1 MILKIICMKIGIRKN
16 KQRLNKDLIFVFLK
30 INVILTMKVERRIM
44 NLEFE
49 LPLFAT
55 IFIGLLCIVYFS
67 KQKLK
72 LIENRT
78 YEIILIS
85 ALFSSVLD
93 TIVHIISSVCT
104 LVDLQTKYFSVIDF
118 SNKIIA
124 TLYIIIFSSLFIYTM
139 LITYSKFKENP
150 KKIIFPVGI
159 INMILIIVI
168 SFTHIKIFEIGNVRN
183 TTGLTITLSYLAV
196 IIYLIITIFF
206 SVKKLRKH
214 DKRYYAVF
222 LISLVF
228 VIIVILTK
236 LLPGIILYDVAIALL
251 CYIMYFTIENPDVKM
266 LSEVNIAKEQA
277 EKANNAK
284 SEFLSSMSHEI
295 RTPLN
300 AIVGFS
306 QALLEEDIP
315 DSAKEE
321 VKDIV
326 SASETLLDLVNS
338 ILDISKIEANKI
350 EIIEKEYSFKELF
363 NELVSLTKARM
374 GEKPL
379 EFNTYYDESIP
390 NVLYGDHVRVKQ
402 IILNLLTNSVKYTKN
417 GHIDFKVSS
426 FKKDDVCRLI
436 ISVEDSGIGIKKEN
450 IDKLFTKFER
460 FDEKNTTIEG
470 TGLGLAITKK
480 LVELMNG
487 KIIVQSIF
495 GKGSKFTVII
505 DQKIINKV
513 SIEPVKEKENTV
525 KVDLSSKKVLLVDD
539 NNLNLKVASRLLAS
553 YKFQIDTC
561 LSGFECLEKINA
573 KEHYDLILLDDM
585 MPKMSGVETL
595 QKLKEIDGFNI
606 PVVALTANAISGMKE
621 KYLADGFDDYLSK
634 PIEKPEL
641 NRVIEK
647 FLNK

>member
-1 MILKIICMKIGIRKN
+1 MYSIMLICSLIDSVFVSILQFLALNGVIGVEK
-16 KQRLNKDLIFVFLK
+16 FF
-30 INVILTMKVERRIM
+30 VILFNK
-44 NLEFE
+44 LDF
-49 LPLFAT
+49 
-55 IFIGLLCIVYFS
+55 IFL
-67 KQKLK
+67 
-72 LIENRT
+72 
-78 YEIILIS
+78 
-85 ALFSSVLD
+85 
-93 TIVHIISSVCT
+93 
-104 LVDLQTKYFSVIDF
+104 
-118 SNKIIA
+118 
-124 TLYIIIFSSLFIYTM
+124 IIFSNCLLLYTMIITLEKIKNGFKSYLYSSIIIDFVAALAILITNVDVISISNNYSVSGAAINVTYAVCFIYIIASILIVFINVKKIDKRHIPIFSIIFVIILLFI
-139 LITYSKFKENP
+139 IFKINP
-150 KKIIFPVGI
+150 Y
-159 INMILIIVI
+159 LIVI
-168 SFTHIKIFEIGNVRN
+168 S
-183 TTGLTITLSYLAV
+183 
-196 IIYLIITIFF
+196 
-206 SVKKLRKH
+206 
-214 DKRYYAVF
+214 
-222 LISLVF
+222 ISLTF
-228 VIIVILTK
+228 I
-236 LLPGIILYDVAIALL
+236 D
-251 CYIMYFTIENPDVKM
+251 YIMYFTIENPDVKM

-561 LSGFECLEKINA
+561 LSGFECLDKITA

>member
-1 MILKIICMKIGIRKN
+1 M
-16 KQRLNKDLIFVFLK
+16 
-30 INVILTMKVERRIM
+30 
-44 NLEFE
+44 
-49 LPLFAT
+49 
-55 IFIGLLCIVYFS
+55 
-67 KQKLK
+67 
-72 LIENRT
+72 
-78 YEIILIS
+78 
-85 ALFSSVLD
+85 
-93 TIVHIISSVCT
+93 
-104 LVDLQTKYFSVIDF
+104 
-118 SNKIIA
+118 
-124 TLYIIIFSSLFIYTM
+124 
-139 LITYSKFKENP
+139 
-150 KKIIFPVGI
+150 
-159 INMILIIVI
+159 
-168 SFTHIKIFEIGNVRN
+168 
-183 TTGLTITLSYLAV
+183 
-196 IIYLIITIFF
+196 
-206 SVKKLRKH
+206 
-214 DKRYYAVF
+214 
-222 LISLVF
+222 
-228 VIIVILTK
+228 
-236 LLPGIILYDVAIALL
+236 
-251 CYIMYFTIENPDVKM
+251 
-266 LSEVNIAKEQA
+266 
-277 EKANNAK
+277 
-284 SEFLSSMSHEI
+284 
-295 RTPLN
+295 
-300 AIVGFS
+300 
-306 QALLEEDIP
+306 
-315 DSAKEE
+315 
-321 VKDIV
+321 
-326 SASETLLDLVNS
+326 
-338 ILDISKIEANKI
+338 DISKIEANKI

-417 GHIDFKVSS
+417 GYIDFKVSS

-573 KEHYDLILLDDM
+573 KEHYDLILLDVM
-585 MPKMSGVETL
+585 LPGK
-595 QKLKEIDGFNI
+595 DGF
-606 PVVALTANAISGMKE
+606 
-621 KYLADGFDDYLSK
+621 
-634 PIEKPEL
+634 
-641 NRVIEK
+641 
-647 FLNK
+647 

>member
-1 MILKIICMKIGIRKN
+1 MQNLSLPMASIFINVLLIIIFFSKSRVNNKETKIYKYLIIIQFIESFVETFIYYIAYKSNNNII
-16 KQRLNKDLIFVFLK
+16 LIFLNDIVCTCYSVWTFLFF
-30 INVILTMKVERRIM
+30 LY
-44 NLEFE
+44 
-49 LPLFAT
+49 
-55 IFIGLLCIVYFS
+55 FIYISNF
-67 KQKLK
+67 K
-72 LIENRT
+72 N
-78 YEIILIS
+78 YEIIKKITVTLNIFLIIIIYILPIQFVNRGGVMYS
-85 ALFSSVLD
+85 YGLKAILTYIICALWITL
-93 TIVHIISSVCT
+93 TILSI
-104 LVDLQTKYFSVIDF
+104 LKNYKKLNNKKYIPIFMLL
-118 SNKIIA
+118 IIA
-124 TLYIIIFSSLFIYTM
+124 ILILVIRIIDPSIIIIPFALTFIN
-139 LITYSKFKENP
+139 L
-150 KKIIFPVGI
+150 
-159 INMILIIVI
+159 
-168 SFTHIKIFEIGNVRN
+168 
-183 TTGLTITLSYLAV
+183 
-196 IIYLIITIFF
+196 
-206 SVKKLRKH
+206 
-214 DKRYYAVF
+214 
-222 LISLVF
+222 
-228 VIIVILTK
+228 
-236 LLPGIILYDVAIALL
+236 
-251 CYIMYFTIENPDVKM
+251 IMYFTIENPDVKM
-266 LSEVNIAKEQA
+266 LAEVNIAKEQA

-350 EIIEKEYSFKELF
+350 EIIEKEYSLKELF

-513 SIEPVKEKENTV
+513 SIEPVKEKENIV
-525 KVDLSSKKVLLVDD
+525 KVDLSTKKVLLVDD

-561 LSGFECLEKINA
+561 LSGFECIDKINA

-595 QKLKEIDGFNI
+595 QKLKVIDGFNI